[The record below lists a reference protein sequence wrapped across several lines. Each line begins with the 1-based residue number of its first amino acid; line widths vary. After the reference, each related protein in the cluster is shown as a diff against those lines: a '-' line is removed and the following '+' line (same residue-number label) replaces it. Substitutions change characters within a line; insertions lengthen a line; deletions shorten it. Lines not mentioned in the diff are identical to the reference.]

1 MVKLLKPAKEKKYTD
16 LVISF
21 LPSNGDEIDAE
32 DLPAPP
38 IRYFFNL

>member
-1 MVKLLKPAKEKKYTD
+1 MVKLLKPTKEKKYTD

-21 LPSNGDEIDAE
+21 LPPNEEEIDVE